1 LTNVPDVQSVQTVK
15 PAVAAYVPAEQS
27 AQTDKPV
34 DPAKVPD
41 EQSAHIDTP
50 VVPVYLPTAQFK
62 QIDKP
67 VVPAYVPT
75 RQSAHTDSPAVPAYL
90 PFSHKGQIVTPPLE
104 YVPVEQFWQTVN
116 VALIKVP
123 GWHEVQIDAPAGEKL
138 PLVQLTHPV
147 AFGEPE
153 YVPRRIRNIAANRES

>member
-1 LTNVPDVQSVQTVK
+1 MLAYSPREQFEQTDSPVVLAYL
-15 PAVAAYVPAEQS
+15 PVAQF
-27 AQTDKPV
+27 AQT
-34 DPAKVPD
+34 
-41 EQSAHIDTP
+41 
-50 VVPVYLPTAQFK
+50 
-62 QIDKP
+62 DKP

-75 RQSAHTDSPAVPAYL
+75 RQSAHTDRPAVPAYL
-90 PFSHKGQIVTPPLE
+90 PSSHKEQIVTPPLE

-138 PLVQLTHPV
+138 PIVQSTHTV

-153 YVPRRIRNIAANRES
+153 YLPTAHSEHCGEPEELE

>member
-1 LTNVPDVQSVQTVK
+1 VLAYSPREQFEQTDSPVVLAYL
-15 PAVAAYVPAEQS
+15 PVAQF
-27 AQTDKPV
+27 AQT
-34 DPAKVPD
+34 
-41 EQSAHIDTP
+41 
-50 VVPVYLPTAQFK
+50 
-62 QIDKP
+62 DKP

-75 RQSAHTDSPAVPAYL
+75 RQSAHTDRPAVPAYL
-90 PFSHKGQIVTPPLE
+90 PSSHKEQIVTPPLE

-138 PLVQLTHPV
+138 PLVQSTHTV

-153 YVPRRIRNIAANRES
+153 YLPTAHSEHCGEPEELE

>member
-1 LTNVPDVQSVQTVK
+1 MLAYSPREQFEQTDSPVVLAYL
-15 PAVAAYVPAEQS
+15 PVAQF
-27 AQTDKPV
+27 AQT
-34 DPAKVPD
+34 
-41 EQSAHIDTP
+41 
-50 VVPVYLPTAQFK
+50 
-62 QIDKP
+62 DKP

-90 PFSHKGQIVTPPLE
+90 PSSHKEQIVTPPLE

-138 PLVQLTHPV
+138 PLVQSTHTV

-153 YVPRRIRNIAANRES
+153 YLPTAHSEHCGEPGELE